1 MSGSSSVPPI
11 EFTDT
16 GIVLPLESDILDGV
30 KLDTNAAFGNQLSQN
45 LETPQGQLASSWTA
59 IIADNNAIF
68 AQYVALVD
76 PATSSGTMQDAIGKI
91 YYMTRKPALPTSVS
105 VLCRGVVGTV
115 IPANFL
121 ITDVDSNLY
130 YAVDGGTIGSGS
142 TVTIEFANTVDGAI
156 PCSINGV
163 RLYQSIA
170 GLDSVE
176 NLAAGVLGQ
185 AAESPQEFEYRR
197 SLSVQQNTN
206 GSLGAILGNVLAVD
220 DVLDAIVIE
229 NSTGDVLYYGAT
241 SYPLVKNS
249 IYVGVVGG
257 DNNDIAQAI
266 FEKKSG
272 TGCNMNGGVSVVVTD
287 TSYSAPQPEYTIK
300 FNRPTNT
307 NVRIAIQIKN
317 SPLLPANTTDK
328 IRQAVISAFNVHVG
342 GTVLASQFYGAISAI
357 SNVFIIS
364 VLVNK
369 GTSVPILN
377 SVSMGIDE
385 NPVID
390 ESLIAVS
397 FI

>member
-1 MSGSSSVPPI
+1 MSGSSSVPQI
-11 EFTDT
+11 EFTNN
-16 GIVLPLESDILDGV
+16 GLVLPLEEDILDGV

-142 TVTIEFANTVDGAI
+142 TVTLSFANTVDGAI

-163 RLYQSIA
+163 RLYAALA

-176 NLAAGVLGQ
+176 NPAAGVLGR
-185 AAESPQEFEYRR
+185 AVESPQEFEYRR
-197 SLSVQQNTN
+197 ALSVQQNTN
-206 GSLGAILGNVLAVD
+206 GSLGSILANVLAVD

-287 TSYSAPQPEYTIK
+287 TSYTAPQPEYTIK
-300 FNRPTNT
+300 FNRPTDT
-307 NVRIAIQIKN
+307 NIRIAVQIKN
-317 SPLLPANTTDK
+317 SPLLPANAADLV
-328 IRQAVISAFNVHVG
+328 RQAIISAFNVRIG
-342 GTVLASQFYGAISAI
+342 GTVFASQFYAGISAI

-369 GTSVPILN
+369 GTSAPILN

>member
-1 MSGSSSVPPI
+1 MSGSSSVPQI
-11 EFTDT
+11 EFTNN
-16 GIVLPLESDILDGV
+16 GLVLPLEEDILDGV

-68 AQYVALVD
+68 AKYVALVD

-156 PCSINGV
+156 PCSIDSV

-176 NLAAGVLGQ
+176 NLAAGVLGRV
-185 AAESPQEFEYRR
+185 AESPQEFEYRR

-307 NVRIAIQIKN
+307 NIRIAIQIKN

-328 IRQAVISAFNVHVG
+328 IRQAVISAFNVRVG

>member
-1 MSGSSSVPPI
+1 MSGSSSVPQI
-11 EFTDT
+11 EFTNN
-16 GIVLPLESDILDGV
+16 GLVLPLEEDILDGV

-68 AQYVALVD
+68 AKYVALVD
-76 PATSSGTMQDAIGKI
+76 PATSSGTMQEAIGKI
-91 YYMTRKPALPTSVS
+91 YYLTRKPALPTNVS

-156 PCSINGV
+156 PCSIDSV

-176 NLAAGVLGQ
+176 NLAAGVLGRV
-185 AAESPQEFEYRR
+185 AESPQEFEYRR

-307 NVRIAIQIKN
+307 NIRIAIQIKN

-328 IRQAVISAFNVHVG
+328 IRQAVISAFNVRVG